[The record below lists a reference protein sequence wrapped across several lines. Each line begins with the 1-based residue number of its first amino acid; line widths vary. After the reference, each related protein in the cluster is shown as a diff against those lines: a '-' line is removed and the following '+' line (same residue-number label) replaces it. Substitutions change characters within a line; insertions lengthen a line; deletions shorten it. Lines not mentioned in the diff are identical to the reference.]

1 MDISLILKIA
11 GVGIIVTVI
20 CQILSK
26 AGRDEQATYV
36 SLAGIIVALMI
47 LLGEIGELL
56 ETVKDVFGI

>member
-1 MDISLILKIA
+1 MDVSLILKIA

-36 SLAGIIVALMI
+36 SLAGIIVALML

>member
-20 CQILSK
+20 CQMLSK

-36 SLAGIIVALMI
+36 SIAGIIVALM
-47 LLGEIGELL
+47 LLIGEIGELF